1 MDDTLKRRLVGG
13 LLLIGLAWL
22 LAALLPAPP
31 PPGERSEQTTV
42 FDLRNPDAPARTTVD
57 AAAVQPSAVPTPPAA
72 APDATDDAAGDWPMA
87 DVPDPAP
94 AVAQPKPP
102 VVARTPPVATPA
114 PRPTPAPTVAPSA
127 APSGGWWVQVGA
139 YSAREGAEQVRETL
153 RVADLPARVLSAA
166 VNGKTI
172 HRVRVGPYSSET
184 QAESAQA
191 RAVLLG
197 HANATV
203 IRP

>member
-13 LLLIGLAWL
+13 LLLIGIAWL

-31 PPGERSEQTTV
+31 PPGERNEQTTV
-42 FDLRNPDAPARTTVD
+42 FDLRDPDAPPRTTVD
-57 AAAVQPSAVPTPPAA
+57 TAAVDPPPAPA
-72 APDATDDAAGDWPMA
+72 TAPTGGEGTDDDAAGDWPVADMA
-87 DVPDPAP
+87 DPPPARPAP
-94 AVAQPKPP
+94 SVAPQQ
-102 VVARTPPVATPA
+102 ARVTPA

-127 APSGGWWVQVGA
+127 APAGGWWVQVGA

-153 RVADLPARVLSAA
+153 RVADLPARVVSAA
-166 VNGKTI
+166 VNGKTV
-172 HRVRVGPYSSET
+172 HRVRVGPYTSET

-197 HANATV
+197 HPNATV

>member
-13 LLLIGLAWL
+13 LLLIGIAWL

-31 PPGERSEQTTV
+31 PPGERNEQTTV
-42 FDLRNPDAPARTTVD
+42 FDLRDPDAPPRTTVD
-57 AAAVQPSAVPTPPAA
+57 SAAVEPPPASA
-72 APDATDDAAGDWPMA
+72 TAPIEGRGEGTDDDAAGDWPVADMA
-87 DVPDPAP
+87 DPPPARPAP
-94 AVAQPKPP
+94 SAAPQQ
-102 VVARTPPVATPA
+102 ARVTPA

-127 APSGGWWVQVGA
+127 APAGGWWVQVGA

-153 RVADLPARVLSAA
+153 RVADLPARVVSAA
-166 VNGKTI
+166 VNGKTV
-172 HRVRVGPYSSET
+172 HRVRVGPYTSET

-197 HANATV
+197 HPNATV